1 MVRNNVV
8 WRNLFAGVCAGVA
21 GAGFC
26 ADGEV
31 QKDDLQLQKVLVRGE
46 KPGVAANLPAV
57 SEGISAKQIA
67 ESINVVN
74 TEDAIKYLPSV
85 QVRKRYIGDR
95 NSIIVT
101 RTSGSTSSARSLVY
115 ADGLLLS
122 NLLGN
127 SYGFPPRWSMVSPEE
142 IQHIDVIYGPFSAA
156 LPGNSM
162 GTTIVITTRMPKKF
176 EAHAKAQSFWQN
188 FKLYGTDDDFNG
200 YQTNAV
206 LGNRHKDLAWLTS
219 FDHLDSHGQPM
230 TFATKSL
237 SSTAAGGGD
246 TVVTGA
252 QQDSDANGNPR
263 VIMGAAS
270 IDHSVQ
276 DNFKVKLA
284 YDLSPTTKAIYT
296 LGYWRSDSDVTAQSY
311 LRNAAGNPVYSGNV
325 NIGGLRYALPANTFQ
340 PSRRLEENWMHG
352 LSFSSDARQEWGW
365 QAVASWFNVS
375 TDEQRSPSIALPA
388 AQGGGAGQVVLG
400 DGTGWRTLDL
410 KGIWRPGLERGQH
423 EANFGYHYD
432 RYTLDSRVFN
442 TADWLNGSASTR
454 ASAFAGN
461 TETQALFVQDAWR
474 FTPGWKMTLGGR
486 YEQWRAFGGATSDA
500 TTTIGQNERTES
512 FISPKASLA
521 FQATSD
527 WLLRASVGRAY
538 RMPTV
543 SELFQGTV
551 NSGAIVNNDPNLKPE
566 KALTGELTAERDLG
580 DGLLRFSVFQE
591 DAYDALYSQTN
602 VTIFPT
608 VTSIQNIDNI
618 RTRGVEVA
626 LQKNDLGLRGLD
638 FTGSVTYADS
648 EILKND
654 KFPASV
660 GMQQPRVPDWRA
672 TAVATYHQGE
682 RWTYALAA
690 RYSGRQFNTLDNS
703 DSNPDTYGGTSRFF
717 VVDTRVTYKLAKQY
731 TASVGAD
738 NLNNYRYYA
747 YHPYPQRTFHAELKY
762 DF

>member
-1 MVRNNVV
+1 MC
-8 WRNLFAGVCAGVA
+8 LGIA

-26 ADGEV
+26 ADGTALKNDV
-31 QKDDLQLQKVLVRGE
+31 QLPKILVHGE
-46 KPGVAANLPAV
+46 KSAIAPDLPAA
-57 SEGISAKQIA
+57 SEGVSAKTIA

-142 IQHIDVIYGPFSAA
+142 IQRIDVIYGPFSAA

-162 GTTIVITTRMPKKF
+162 GTTVLITTRMPKKF

-188 FKLYGTDDDFNG
+188 FQLYGTHADFNG
-200 YQTNAV
+200 YQLNAL
-206 LGNRHKDLAWLTS
+206 LGNRDKDLSWLVS

-230 TFATKSL
+230 TFAMKPL
-237 SSTAAGGGD
+237 SSTVAGGSD
-246 TVVTGA
+246 TVVSGA
-252 QQDSDANGNPR
+252 QRDSDANGNPR
-263 VIMGAAS
+263 MIMGATG
-270 IDHSVQ
+270 IDHSLQ

-284 YDLSPTTKAIYT
+284 YDLSPTTKATYT
-296 LGYWRSDSDVTAQSY
+296 LGYWKSDSDVTVQSY
-311 LRNAAGNPVYSGNV
+311 LRDAAGDPVYSGNV
-325 NIGGLRYALPANTFQ
+325 NIGGVRYALPANTFQ
-340 PSRRLEENWMHG
+340 PSKRLEENWMHG
-352 LSFSSDARQEWGW
+352 LSLKTDTRQEWDW
-365 QAVASWFNVS
+365 EAIASWFDVG
-375 TDEQRSPSIALPA
+375 TDEQRSPSIALPTA
-388 AQGGGAGQVVLG
+388 RAGGAGQAVFG

-410 KGIWRPGLERGQH
+410 KGIWRPGLERGRH

-432 RYTLDSRVFN
+432 RYILDSRVFN
-442 TADWLNGSASTR
+442 VANWLAGGASTR
-454 ASAFAGN
+454 ASAFAGD
-461 TETQALFVQDAWR
+461 TETQALFAQDAWR
-474 FTPGWKMTLGGR
+474 FAPDWKMTLGGR

-500 TTTIGQNERTES
+500 TTTIGQNERMES
-512 FISPKASLA
+512 FFSPKGSLA

-551 NSGAIVNNDPNLKPE
+551 SSGAIVNNDPNLKPE
-566 KALTGELTAERDLG
+566 TALTGELTAERDLG

-591 DAYDALYSQTN
+591 DSRDALYSQTN
-602 VTIFPT
+602 VTVFPT
-608 VTSIQNIDNI
+608 VTSIQNIDKI
-618 RTRGVEVA
+618 RTRGVEAA
-626 LQKNDLGLRGLD
+626 LQKNDFGLRGLD
-638 FTGSVTYADS
+638 FSGSVTYADS
-648 EILKND
+648 EILRND

-672 TAVATYHQGE
+672 TAVVTYHQGE
-682 RWTYALAA
+682 RWTYTLAA

-703 DSNPDTYGGTSRFF
+703 DSNPDTYGGTSAFF
-717 VVDTRVTYKLAKQY
+717 VVDTRVSYRLAKRY
-731 TASVGAD
+731 TASAGAD

-747 YHPYPQRTFHAELKY
+747 YHPYPQRTIHAELKY